1 MNNEQ
6 SVLILVALRDFFMA
20 RNGAELA
27 RAYTGLVNHSNAPA
41 PRVAEWSSVEFAF
54 NRLFVGPRA
63 LLAPP
68 FSSIYLDSEPR
79 LMGQATLKVRYLYQM
94 MGLTSPWL
102 NAVPDDHL
110 GLELDA
116 YYQLR
121 TALGRVNSN
130 ELQALRQYFLH
141 NHLKCWLPKFVAK
154 VKATPDVP
162 AAIIFVVEQLIA
174 WLQQELNYQV
184 AVPAEMR
191 AMY

>member
-6 SVLILVALRDFFMA
+6 SVLILAALRDFFMSQ
-20 RNGAELA
+20 NGAEMA
-27 RAYTGLVNHSNAPA
+27 RAYTNLINHSSTSAPC
-41 PRVAEWSSVEFAF
+41 VTEWSTVEFTF

-68 FSSIYLDSEPR
+68 FSSIYLDSQPR

-121 TALGRVNSN
+121 TALGRVNSH

-141 NHLKCWLPKFVAK
+141 NHLKGWLPRFAAK
-154 VKATPDVP
+154 IKAVPDVP
-162 AAIIFVVEQLIA
+162 AAITFVVEQLLA
-174 WLQQELNYQV
+174 WLQQELTYQATEKV
-184 AVPAEMR
+184 AL
-191 AMY
+191 